1 MSQREEQGTGR
12 HAHKSTEEPWPHHE
26 SGKQESSSGGD
37 HQQGS
42 RSESGSGDL
51 NEREYRDAQ
60 GNIHHL
66 TRTYEEQHEG
76 TSQGAG
82 QKEQGREQQQQKSSS
97 SDSESLKDREYRDEK
112 GDEHHHTRTNEE
124 QH

>member
-1 MSQREEQGTGR
+1 MPEREEQGTGR

-51 NEREYRDAQ
+51 NDGNIATPKATFTTIPAHTKSTTREFRRAPRKKSRDA
-60 GNIHHL
+60 GNSSRNRVPV
-66 TRTYEEQHEG
+66 TRK
-76 TSQGAG
+76 A
-82 QKEQGREQQQQKSSS
+82 
-97 SDSESLKDREYRDEK
+97 
-112 GDEHHHTRTNEE
+112 
-124 QH
+124 